1 MSKFTTNL
9 LQKLLSSPD
18 EHSPSKVAIR
28 ISIWTIAVATLTLAL
43 AFAITNGYKQTL
55 KDKLSESLGDATLL
69 YRNPLNNWS
78 LEPAQIDS
86 SIISKTLNIEHIKS
100 ITPKLSRGVVLKN
113 QGKIAAVELNGID
126 SANIHK
132 IPALKNTDINQ
143 GLIISKTQAKK
154 LDVNTGDS
162 ITIFILTTPFPT
174 ELKVK
179 VGGIFEVGMEEVD
192 NQIAWIKRTYL
203 AETLALPTSFAD
215 SYIVN
220 IDPNKRDQTWEII
233 DNLDTELATTPVAIE
248 LTEDRFAHIYDWL
261 SLLDNNVTLLIIIVT
276 FVIAINVIAAVL
288 IIVLENTRT
297 IGILLSLGMRSRD
310 IERIF
315 ILQTFKTAFKGATIG
330 LHIAIFAIL
339 IQRYTQF
346 IKLDPNSYIVDSLPV
361 ELDLITMSCAF
372 LGIVLIATIF
382 SLLPAMIIARTQPC
396 KALKFD

>member
-1 MSKFTTNL
+1 MSKFTTKL

-43 AFAITNGYKQTL
+43 ALSITNGYKQTL
-55 KDKLSESLGDATLL
+55 KNKLSESLGDATLI
-69 YRNPLNNWS
+69 YRNPLNNWK
-78 LEPAQIDS
+78 LAPAQIDS
-86 SIISKTLNIEHIKS
+86 TIINRTLSVEHIKA
-100 ITPKLSRGVVLKN
+100 ITPKLSRAVVLKN
-113 QGKIAAVELNGID
+113 QGQIAAVELNGID
-126 SANIHK
+126 SANTHK
-132 IPALKNTDINQ
+132 LTALKNASINS
-143 GLIISKTQAKK
+143 GIIISKTQANK
-154 LDVNTGDS
+154 LNTKVGDS

-174 ELKVK
+174 ELKIK
-179 VGGIFEVGMEEVD
+179 VGGVFGVGMDEVD
-192 NQIAWIKRTYL
+192 NNIAWIKRTDL
-203 AETLALPTSFAD
+203 AEILSLPTNFAD

-220 IDPNKRDQTWEII
+220 IDPNKRDQIGEIA
-233 DNLDTELATTPVAIE
+233 DNLDNELTTTPVAIE
-248 LTEDRFAHIYDWL
+248 LTEERFAHIYDWL

-276 FVIAINVIAAVL
+276 FVIAINVIASVL

-315 ILQTFKTAFKGATIG
+315 IIQTIKTAVKGATIG

-361 ELDLITMSCAF
+361 ELDLITITGAF
-372 LGIVLIATIF
+372 LGIILIATLF
-382 SLLPAMIIARTQPC
+382 SLLPAMIIARTQPA